1 MLKLENLTKQFGDK
15 VAVDQLD
22 MIVKPGDIM
31 GLIGQNGA
39 GKTTTFRMI
48 LDFIKPD
55 QGQITW
61 QGVPIT
67 QDIKQ
72 KIGFLPEERGLYQK
86 LTIEE
91 QILYFAQLH
100 GMKRAEAREDLV
112 RWMDKLEI
120 VGKITDKVQTL
131 SKGNAQKVQFIATL
145 IHRPDFLILDE
156 PFSGLD
162 PVNTSL
168 LMTEIKNL
176 KANGAAI
183 IFSSH
188 NMSGVELLSDQL
200 TMLKKGK
207 VVLQGD
213 IYGIRDGF
221 GRTQIYVE
229 SDVSD
234 TDLAAI
240 SGVETSEKQGAGRMI
255 HVSDAAVGQDIFTKV
270 TQSGYVQAFVQAPPT
285 LDEIFRKEVAENV

>member
-61 QGVPIT
+61 HGAPIT

-91 QILYFAQLH
+91 QIMYFAQLH
-100 GMKRAEAREDLV
+100 GMKR
-112 RWMDKLEI
+112 
-120 VGKITDKVQTL
+120 
-131 SKGNAQKVQFIATL
+131 
-145 IHRPDFLILDE
+145 
-156 PFSGLD
+156 
-162 PVNTSL
+162 
-168 LMTEIKNL
+168 
-176 KANGAAI
+176 
-183 IFSSH
+183 
-188 NMSGVELLSDQL
+188 
-200 TMLKKGK
+200 
-207 VVLQGD
+207 
-213 IYGIRDGF
+213 
-221 GRTQIYVE
+221 
-229 SDVSD
+229 
-234 TDLAAI
+234 
-240 SGVETSEKQGAGRMI
+240 
-255 HVSDAAVGQDIFTKV
+255 
-270 TQSGYVQAFVQAPPT
+270 
-285 LDEIFRKEVAENV
+285 